1 MTRPADPWANRIPG
15 RYRGVA
21 VARYDGPRDEDWD
34 EASLRAHF
42 LGREAYW
49 KTRFLVVR
57 PHDVAD
63 GRVALLAVARDPGE
77 ALFSPITAVELLA
90 GPDACVFVHRPEVD
104 TAIPSAL
111 AAVAVGIPARAVVV
125 QGRYEHVN
133 FVVDA
138 DPLRVVVREVVP
150 PHPAKLVDQARRVVE
165 VTEDLRPLHLESEVV
180 DLADLARRR
189 PAAHYLLPCRGGGSE
204 IPGAAVSYL
213 DERPEPADW
222 TLLGCE
228 RSRQIHHWFY
238 GRDAPQVDLCPKVDP
253 AAAGPGALL
262 TKCCLQ
268 QEELDEGVATGPD
281 GETTWVSVPWGA
293 SLDHVREAL
302 RRLTALA
309 ETRGAPPWSPA

>member
-1 MTRPADPWANRIPG
+1 VTRSANRIPG

-21 VARYDGPRDEDWD
+21 VARYDGPLD

-42 LGREAYW
+42 VGREAYW

-57 PHDVAD
+57 PQDGAD
-63 GRVALLAVARDPGE
+63 DVALLAVDRALDD
-77 ALFSPITAVELLA
+77 ALFSPITAVELVA
-90 GPDACVFVHRPEVD
+90 GPDQCAFVHRPEVD

-111 AAVAVGIPARAVVV
+111 AAVAAEVPDARAVVV

-150 PHPAKLVDQARRVVE
+150 PHPAKLVDQARRIVD

-189 PAAHYLLPCRGGGSE
+189 PAPHYLLPCRGGGSE
-204 IPGAAVSYL
+204 VPGAAVSYL

-228 RSRQIHHWFY
+228 RSRQIHRWFY
-238 GRDAPQVDLCPKVDP
+238 GHDAPRVDICPKVDP

-268 QEELDEGVATGPD
+268 QEELDEGVAAGPD

-293 SLDHVREAL
+293 SLEHVREAL
-302 RRLTALA
+302 RRLAD
-309 ETRGAPPWSPA
+309 RGAPPWSPA

>member
-1 MTRPADPWANRIPG
+1 MTRPNRIPG

-21 VARYDGPRDEDWD
+21 VARDDGPFD
-34 EASLRAHF
+34 EASLCARF

-57 PHDVAD
+57 PHDDAD
-63 GRVALLAVARDPGE
+63 DRVALLAVARDPGD

-90 GPDACVFVHRPEVD
+90 GPGECAVVHRPEVD

-111 AAVAVGIPARAVVV
+111 AAVAAEVPDARAVVV

-150 PHPAKLVDQARRVVE
+150 PHPAKLVDQARRVVD
-165 VTEDLRPLHLESEVV
+165 VTEDLRPLRLERAVV
-180 DLADLARRR
+180 DLADLARRA
-189 PAAHYLLPCRGGGSE
+189 PASHYLLPCRGGGSE
-204 IPGAAVSYL
+204 VPGAAVSYL

-228 RSRQIHHWFY
+228 RSRQIHRWFY
-238 GRDAPQVDLCPKVDP
+238 GRDVPRVDLCPKVDP
-253 AAAGPGALL
+253 AVAGPGALL

-268 QEELDEGVATGPD
+268 QEELGEGVATGPD

-293 SLDHVREAL
+293 SLEHVREAL
-302 RRLTALA
+302 RRLAALA

>member
-1 MTRPADPWANRIPG
+1 MTRAGANRIPG

-21 VARYDGPRDEDWD
+21 VARYDGAWD

-42 LGREAYW
+42 VGLEAYW

-57 PHDVAD
+57 PHDEDAGD
-63 GRVALLAVARDPGE
+63 VALLAVARDPGD

-90 GPDACVFVHRPEVD
+90 GPGECAFVHRPEVD

-111 AAVAVGIPARAVVV
+111 AAVAEEVPDARAVVV

-150 PHPAKLVDQARRVVE
+150 PHPAKLVDQARRVVD
-165 VTEDLRPLHLESEVV
+165 VTEDLRPLRLESAVV
-180 DLADLARRR
+180 DLADLARRA
-189 PAAHYLLPCRGGGSE
+189 PADHYLLPCRGGGSE
-204 IPGAAVSYL
+204 VPGATVSYL

-238 GRDAPQVDLCPKVDP
+238 GHDAPRVDLCPKVDP

-268 QEELDEGVATGPD
+268 QEELDEGVDTGPD

-293 SLDHVREAL
+293 SLEHVTEAL

-309 ETRGAPPWSPA
+309 ESRGAPPWSPA

>member
-1 MTRPADPWANRIPG
+1 VTRPNRIPG

-21 VARYDGPRDEDWD
+21 VARDDGPFD
-34 EASLRAHF
+34 EASLRTRF

-57 PHDVAD
+57 PHDDAD
-63 GRVALLAVARDPGE
+63 ARVALLAVARDPGD

-90 GPDACVFVHRPEVD
+90 GPGECAFVHRPEVD

-111 AAVAVGIPARAVVV
+111 AAVAAEVPDARAVVV

-150 PHPAKLVDQARRVVE
+150 PHPAKLVDQARRVVD
-165 VTEDLRPLHLESEVV
+165 VTEDLRPLRLESAVV
-180 DLADLARRR
+180 DLADLARRA
-189 PAAHYLLPCRGGGSE
+189 PASHYLLPCRGGGSE
-204 IPGAAVSYL
+204 VPGAAVSYL

-228 RSRQIHHWFY
+228 RSRQIHQWFY
-238 GRDAPQVDLCPKVDP
+238 GRDAPRVDLCPRVDP

-268 QEELDEGVATGPD
+268 QEELDEGVATGPE

-293 SLDHVREAL
+293 SLEHVREAL
-302 RRLTALA
+302 RRLAALA

>member
-1 MTRPADPWANRIPG
+1 MTPANTIPG

-21 VARYDGPRDEDWD
+21 VARFDGPFD

-57 PHDVAD
+57 PPGDS
-63 GRVALLAVARDPGE
+63 GRVALLAVQKAGE
-77 ALFSPITAVELLA
+77 DDLFSPMTAVDLLA
-90 GPDACVFVHRPEVD
+90 GPDACVFLHRPEVD

-111 AAVAVGIPARAVVV
+111 AVVAAEVPEARAVVV

-133 FVVDA
+133 FVLDP

-150 PHPAKLVDQARRVVE
+150 PHPAKLADQARRIVE
-165 VTEDLRPLHLESEVV
+165 VTEGLRPLRLESEVV

-189 PAAHYLLPCRGGGSE
+189 PAEHYLLPCRGGGSE
-204 IPGAAVSYL
+204 VPGAVVSYL

-222 TLLGCE
+222 TLIGCE
-228 RSRQIHHWFY
+228 RSRRIHHWFY
-238 GRDAPQVDLCPKVDP
+238 GRDAPCVDLCPKVDP

-268 QEELDEGVATGPD
+268 QEELDEGVADGPD
-281 GETTWVSVPWGA
+281 GPTTWVSVPWGA
-293 SLDHVREAL
+293 SLEHVREAL
-302 RRLTALA
+302 GRLA
-309 ETRGAPPWSPA
+309 EKGAPPWSPA

>member
-1 MTRPADPWANRIPG
+1 VTRPANRIPG

-21 VARYDGPRDEDWD
+21 VARYDGPREKDWD

-57 PHDVAD
+57 PHDDAD

-77 ALFSPITAVELLA
+77 ALFSPITAVDLLA
-90 GPDACVFVHRPEVD
+90 GPDECVVVHRPEVD

-111 AAVAVGIPARAVVV
+111 AAVAAEVPHALAVVV

-133 FVVDA
+133 FVVDP

-150 PHPAKLVDQARRVVE
+150 PHPAKLVDQARRIVD
-165 VTEDLRPLHLESEVV
+165 VTEGLRPLRLESEVV
-180 DLADLARRR
+180 DLADLAHRR
-189 PAAHYLLPCRGGGSE
+189 PAEHYLLPCRGGGSE
-204 IPGAAVSYL
+204 IPGARMSYL

-222 TLLGCE
+222 TLIGCE

-238 GRDAPQVDLCPKVDP
+238 GRDAPQVDFCPKVDP

-302 RRLTALA
+302 RRLA
-309 ETRGAPPWSPA
+309 ERGAPPWSPA

>member
-1 MTRPADPWANRIPG
+1 VTRPANRIPG

-21 VARYDGPRDEDWD
+21 VARHDGPLD

-57 PHDVAD
+57 PHDDAD
-63 GRVALLAVARDPGE
+63 ARVALLAVARDPGE
-77 ALFSPITAVELLA
+77 ALFAPVTAVELLA
-90 GPDACVFVHRPEVD
+90 GPDECVLVHRPEVD

-111 AAVAVGIPARAVVV
+111 TAVAAEVPHARAVVV

-133 FVVDA
+133 FVVDP

-150 PHPAKLVDQARRVVE
+150 PHPAKLVDQVRRVVD
-165 VTEDLRPLHLESEVV
+165 VTEDLRPLRLESEVV
-180 DLADLARRR
+180 DLADLAHRR
-189 PAAHYLLPCRGGGSE
+189 PAEHYLLPCRGGGSE
-204 IPGAAVSYL
+204 IPGATMSYL

-222 TLLGCE
+222 TLIGCE
-228 RSRQIHHWFY
+228 RSRQIHRWFY
-238 GRDAPQVDLCPKVDP
+238 GREAPQVDFCPKVDP
-253 AAAGPGALL
+253 GAAGPGALL

-268 QEELDEGVATGPD
+268 QEELDEGVAVGPD

-293 SLDHVREAL
+293 SLEHVREAL
-302 RRLTALA
+302 GRLAQ
-309 ETRGAPPWSPA
+309 RGAPPWSPA

>member
-1 MTRPADPWANRIPG
+1 MTRTANRIPG

-21 VARYDGPRDEDWD
+21 VARYDGPFDE
-34 EASLRAHF
+34 ESLRAHF

-57 PHDVAD
+57 PHGDDA
-63 GRVALLAVARDPGE
+63 GEVALLAVSRGPGD
-77 ALFSPITAVELLA
+77 ALFSPITAVELVA
-90 GPDACVFVHRPEVD
+90 GPDECTFVHRPAVD

-111 AAVAVGIPARAVVV
+111 AAVAAEVPDARAVVV

-138 DPLRVVVREVVP
+138 DPLRVVVREIVP
-150 PHPAKLVDQARRVVE
+150 PHPAKLVDQARRIVE

-180 DLADLARRR
+180 DLADLALRR
-189 PAAHYLLPCRGGGSE
+189 PASHYLLPCRGGDSE
-204 IPGAAVSYL
+204 VPGATVSYL

-238 GRDAPQVDLCPKVDP
+238 GRDAPRVDICPKVDP

-268 QEELDEGVATGPD
+268 QEELDEGVAEGPD
-281 GETTWVSVPWGA
+281 GTTTWVSVPWGA
-293 SLDHVREAL
+293 SLEHVREAL
-302 RRLTALA
+302 RRLA
-309 ETRGAPPWSPA
+309 ERRAPPWSPA

>member
-1 MTRPADPWANRIPG
+1 MTRPANRIPG

-49 KTRFLVVR
+49 KTRFLVVL
-57 PHDVAD
+57 PHDDAD

-77 ALFSPITAVELLA
+77 ALFSPITAVDLLA
-90 GPDACVFVHRPEVD
+90 GPDECVVVHRPEVD

-111 AAVAVGIPARAVVV
+111 AAVAAEVPHALAVVV

-133 FVVDA
+133 FVVDP

-150 PHPAKLVDQARRVVE
+150 PHPAKLVDQARRIVD
-165 VTEDLRPLHLESEVV
+165 VTEGLRPLRLESEVV
-180 DLADLARRR
+180 DLADLAHRR
-189 PAAHYLLPCRGGGSE
+189 PAEHYLLPCRGGGSE
-204 IPGAAVSYL
+204 IPGARMSYL

-222 TLLGCE
+222 TLIGCE

-238 GRDAPQVDLCPKVDP
+238 GRDAPQVDFCPKVDP

-302 RRLTALA
+302 RRLA
-309 ETRGAPPWSPA
+309 ERGAPPWSPA